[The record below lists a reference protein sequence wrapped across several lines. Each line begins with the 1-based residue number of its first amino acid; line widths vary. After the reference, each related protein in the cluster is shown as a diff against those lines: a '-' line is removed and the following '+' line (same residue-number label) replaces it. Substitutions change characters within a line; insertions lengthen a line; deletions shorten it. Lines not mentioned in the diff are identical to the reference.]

1 MEAITSYLQAN
12 IVLVLFLVVG
22 LGFVVGKIKIGSIAL
37 GGTTGV
43 LIVGIIFGLLHL
55 DVPPIIKGVFFTL
68 YLFVLGI
75 KIGPGFMKV
84 LTSRA
89 AFKYL
94 AMCLAAGG
102 FMAVTIY
109 LVAKSFGL
117 NSLVV
122 GGLSSGAMTTS
133 AVLGAAQ
140 GLVSAGGIKLPEGF
154 DAKSAANLLGS
165 AYAITYLYGTFGL
178 IILMKILPKLVGKN
192 IAEEAAKF
200 GDQGEAALD
209 QGGRSGNIRAW
220 RVTKPNYIG
229 KGVSDL
235 EAGAATHEADQKMP
249 ASIEKILRD
258 GQSLEIGP
266 DLKLQSG
273 DIVSVWA
280 TPEVLAFASEVVG
293 DEVTDPAALA
303 IDLSSAELV
312 VTNKELEDKSL
323 AELVHSFGRGV
334 TIERM
339 ARRGLDLPLRA
350 DLNVVR
356 GDVMFV
362 SGPTRQVHAFA
373 DKMGYVVT
381 DQMATDLVT
390 LGLFL
395 AIFGALGTIT
405 VTVFGLTISV
415 LGGSSIGAMVGGAIL
430 GWLRSR
436 SPRLGSVATPAVD
449 ALAGIG
455 LAIFIAAVAIGA
467 GGSLVAVLKS
477 QGPILILAGFIVT
490 TACTVG
496 TFMFGH
502 FILRLNVAENAG
514 ATCGA
519 MTGVAIGE
527 IIKDAKSSVPAVA
540 YALPSAFNN
549 LTFTLVAL
557 ILMSSL

>member
-1 MEAITSYLQAN
+1 MEVITQYLQTN
-12 IVLVLFLVVG
+12 IVLLLFLVVG
-22 LGFVVGKIKIGSIAL
+22 LGYMVGKIKLGSIAL

-43 LIVGIIFGLLHL
+43 LIVGIIFGLLHF

-68 YLFVLGI
+68 YVFVVGI
-75 KIGPGFMKV
+75 SIGPGFIKV

-102 FMAVTIY
+102 FMAVTLY
-109 LVAKSFGL
+109 LVAISFGL
-117 NSLVV
+117 NNMVV
-122 GGLSSGAMTTS
+122 GGMASGAMTTS

-140 GLVSAGGIKLPEGF
+140 GMVSAGSLKLPEGL
-154 DAKSAANLLGS
+154 DATSAGNLLGS

-178 IILMKILPKLVGKN
+178 IILMKILPKLVGKD
-192 IAEEAAKF
+192 IAVEAAKF
-200 GDQGEAALD
+200 GENSEAALD

-258 GQSLEIGP
+258 GQLLEIDP

-273 DIVSVWA
+273 DIVSAWA

-293 DEVTDPAALA
+293 DEVTDAAALA
-303 IDLSSAELV
+303 IELSSAELV

-323 AELVHSFGRGV
+323 ADLVHSYGRGV

-350 DLNVVR
+350 DLDVAR
-356 GDVMFV
+356 GDVIFV
-362 SGPTRQVHAFA
+362 SGPTRQVQAFA
-373 DKMGYVVT
+373 EKVGYVVT
-381 DQMATDLVT
+381 DQMQTDLVT
-390 LGLFL
+390 LGIFL

-405 VTVFGLTISV
+405 VNVFGVTISV
-415 LGGSSIGAMVGGAIL
+415 LGGSAIGAMVGGAIL

-436 SPRLGSVATPAVD
+436 SPRLGSVASPAVD
-449 ALAGIG
+449 ALASIG
-455 LAIFIAAVAIGA
+455 LAVFIAAVALGA

-477 QGPILILAGFIVT
+477 QGPILLLAGFIVT
-490 TACTVG
+490 TTCTVG

-502 FILRLNVAENAG
+502 LILRLNVAENAG

-527 IIKDAKSSVPAVA
+527 ITKDAQSGVPAIA

-549 LTFTLVAL
+549 LTFTLVA
-557 ILMSSL
+557 IVLMNII